1 VRVSVALPNSPCV
14 LATPMLPILAIGPR
28 GMQKM
33 FARISD
39 GGLVR
44 FTCGMP
50 ESWIGSRHA
59 SV

>member
-1 VRVSVALPNSPCV
+1 VRVSAALPNSPCV

-39 GGLVR
+39 GGW
-44 FTCGMP
+44 F
-50 ESWIGSRHA
+50 A
-59 SV
+59 SPVECRRVG